1 MGKGWIKLYRQ
12 SEENPLY
19 FSEPFDRWHAWQDLL
34 LIVNH
39 ERKQFISKGQ
49 LITLEPGQT
58 VTSDRIL
65 AQRWHW
71 SREKV
76 RRFLKLLNDTSMCTI
91 KRTTNGTILTVINWA
106 KFQGTQTTDETT
118 NETTGKTTDETTD
131 ETLTRM
137 IKNEK
142 KGKKCVGARTPHSS
156 PSLEDV
162 KAYCRERGF
171 THVDANKFWNFYDSK
186 NWMEGGQVIKWKQ
199 RLAYWEAK
207 DIASGERKSGKKK
220 AALDEDFWNE
230 LREKARKEDEER
242 AKRERDATG

>member
-39 ERKQFISKGQ
+39 EKKQFISKGQ

-91 KRTTNGTILTVINWA
+91 KRTTNGTILTVVNWA
-106 KFQGTQTTDETT
+106 KFQGVQPTDETT

-142 KGKKCVGARTPHSS
+142 KGKKCVGTRTPHSS

-171 THVDANKFWNFYDSK
+171 THVDAEKFWNFYDSK
-186 NWMEGGQVIKWKQ
+186 NWMEGGVTIKWKQ

-220 AALDEDFWNE
+220 AALDDDFWNE

-242 AKRERDATG
+242 AKRERNAAG